1 MLSIGEGSAVEVV
14 DEGAGALVAA
24 LAGAVN
30 VGNGLFIISVQRI
43 DRGDEVLGRPGV
55 GVDVNILVGTG
66 GHECVIV
73 DRHAVGGHDQRILI
87 ARAVRV
93 EAGRDAGR
101 VDLGLI
107 GVVPHIGQIDHVAL
121 RAPVGDE
128 TLRSFHDEV
137 GSGAALECGV
147 DLIVAVGIV
156 EILNSDGDAGVG
168 GLKRGDER
176 IDGVGIAPAAY
187 RVCPEGDADRLS
199 GALLRGS
206 GGVGLRGRGVGGG
219 CGGLAAGAQCEHHA
233 QCKQHCEQFLHVVPP

>member
-1 MLSIGEGSAVEVV
+1 MLSIGEGAAVEVV

-24 LAGAVN
+24 LTGAVN
-30 VGNGLFIISVQRI
+30 VGNGLFVISIQRI

-66 GHECVIV
+66 GHERVIV

-87 ARAVRV
+87 ACAIRV
-93 EAGRDAGR
+93 EAGRNAGR

-107 GVVPHIGQIDHVAL
+107 GIVPHIGEINHVAL
-121 RAPVGDE
+121 RTPVGDK

-137 GSGAALECGV
+137 GGGTALECGI
-147 DLIVAVGIV
+147 DLIVAVGVV

-168 GLKRGDER
+168 GLERGDER
-176 IDGVGIAPAAY
+176 IYGVGIAPAAY
-187 RVCPEGDADRLS
+187 RVCPKGDADRLS
-199 GALLRGS
+199 GGL
-206 GGVGLRGRGVGGG
+206 GGGGRGGGSG

-233 QCKQHCEQFLHVVPP
+233 QCKQHCKQFLHVVPP